1 LTAIPA
7 ETPYTIHPASW
18 LDLNSVRQV
27 EQVCFPKDA
36 WPIWDMVAVLTLP
49 DIIRLKAVA
58 ENRLVGF
65 IAGDIRRVERLGW
78 ITTLAVLPT
87 YRRKG
92 IAQALLEA
100 CERKMDLPRVRLC
113 VRRSNTAA
121 IALYQRAGYSQAS
134 VWPAYYHDG
143 EDALVLEKRVTGN
156 GFGQTG

>member
-100 CERKMDLPRVRLC
+100 CERKMNLPRVRLC